1 MAPHEPVARIEALYR
16 KRTARK
22 CQEKTLDGTQ
32 GRTLQAVSQE
42 ARFVPKEDL
51 PMPAPA
57 ESYPGATMSLRPVA
71 TIEPRGPSR
80 WPSGLSLHWT

>member
-42 ARFVPKEDL
+42 ARFVPKAAISFFDHL
-51 PMPAPA
+51 IG
-57 ESYPGATMSLRPVA
+57 SYGRTETSVR
-71 TIEPRGPSR
+71 
-80 WPSGLSLHWT
+80 